1 MSQILDRSANT
12 LSKVSIFGVLSL
24 VDGLVRLAIVIG
36 RSPYAT
42 TKQGLLIEQPLAEPN
57 NHPCTTWLA
66 LVRHPN
72 IEPQD
77 FVEFDRGDQPVH
89 DRVDA
94 EAREKEWFISS
105 AAIGPVRV

>member
-24 VDGLVRLAIVIG
+24 VGGLVRLAIVIG

-42 TKQGLLIEQPLAEPN
+42 KQGLFVEQPLAEPN
-57 NHPCTTWLA
+57 NHPRTTCLA
-66 LVRHPN
+66 LVRNPN

-77 FVEFDRGDQPVH
+77 FVELDHGDQPVH